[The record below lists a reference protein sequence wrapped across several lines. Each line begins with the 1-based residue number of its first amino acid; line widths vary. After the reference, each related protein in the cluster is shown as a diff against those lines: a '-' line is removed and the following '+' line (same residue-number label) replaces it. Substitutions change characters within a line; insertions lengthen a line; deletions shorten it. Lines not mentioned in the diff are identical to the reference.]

1 MTELCVCGTVVRVCV
16 CDNAVCVTAL
26 RLENV
31 VCKNVCE

>member
-1 MTELCVCGTVVRVCV
+1 MALLCVCV